1 MVFEDTL
8 PSVDIENNPKSGR
21 WEVTDDG
28 RVIAFAE
35 YKTRP
40 DKITFT
46 HTEVDPDYEGQGI
59 ASRLARAA
67 LDDAVA
73 RGLRIGIYCPFIR
86 SYVDRHPQY
95 EQYVDTS
102 KHHA

>member
-1 MVFEDTL
+1 M
-8 PSVDIENNPKSGR
+8 DIENNLKKGR

-35 YKTRP
+35 YRSRP
-40 DKITFT
+40 DKISFI

-59 ASRLARAA
+59 ASRLAQAA

-73 RGLRIGIYCPFIR
+73 RGVRIGVYCPFIR
-86 SYVDRHPQY
+86 TYIDRHPKY
-95 EQYVDTS
+95 EQYVDPP
-102 KHHA
+102 KHP